1 MTRDEYYGLSNMASD
16 LLHTHGVE
24 IERDPSWD
32 EEVPQE
38 VIDADNLRDEE
49 IRRANQE
56 AERIA
61 RLEYE
66 KNCDNFHIPTC
77 PICRE
82 QYDPFSQH
90 RCSDRSYDQGGA

>member
-1 MTRDEYYGLSNMASD
+1 MTRDEYYGLSSMAVD
-16 LLHTHGVE
+16 LLHTHGIE
-24 IERDPSWD
+24 TERDPSWD

-49 IRRANQE
+49 IRLANQE

-61 RLEYE
+61 RLEDE
-66 KNCDNFHIPTC
+66 KNCRDFHIPTC

-82 QYDPFSQH
+82 QYDPFGQH
-90 RCSDRSYDQGGA
+90 TCRDRSYDQGGA